1 MSSVPLSKVV
11 QVERPEGE
19 VSEDQVALAFAA
31 NYRNTLRYDHDHG
44 RWFEW
49 DGVRWKPDRCDRG
62 FHYAREISRRMGDGK
77 RSMCKASVANG
88 AERMAR
94 ADPDLAVTSEEWDR
108 DLFMLGTP
116 GGVVDLRSG
125 KLLDS
130 DPSYRIT
137 KITSA
142 TPTRGT
148 PERWLA
154 FLDDATGGD
163 REMVDF
169 IQRWLGYCLTGDTR
183 EHVLLFVHGG
193 GGNGKSVL
201 LNTVTRIL
209 GDYAITAAMETFTA
223 SRGEKHSTDVA
234 MLRGARVVTA
244 SETEEGKAWAEARI
258 KQMTGADPITARFMR
273 KDNFTFIPQFK
284 LTIVGNHAPA
294 IKNVDEAM
302 RRRFRVIPFD
312 RKPVNPDRMLE
323 VKLQEEWPLILQWM
337 IEGCLRW
344 QEKGLPVPSAMQ
356 EATETYFE
364 EQDVIGQWMKQEC
377 DVGPG
382 KWEPVATTFAKW
394 KAYALANGEEPGT
407 SRSFGSSLVK
417 RGFMRGRSPDR
428 TQRIF
433 KGIAL
438 KTPTY
443 DPDQG
448 YPT

>member
-1 MSSVPLSKVV
+1 
-11 QVERPEGE
+11 
-19 VSEDQVALAFAA
+19 
-31 NYRNTLRYDHDHG
+31 
-44 RWFEW
+44 
-49 DGVRWKPDRCDRG
+49 
-62 FHYAREISRRMGDGK
+62 
-77 RSMCKASVANG
+77 MCKASVANG

-125 KLLDS
+125 KLLES
-130 DPSYRIT
+130 CPSYRIT

-148 PERWLA
+148 PKRWLA
-154 FLDDATGGD
+154 FLNDATGGD
-163 REMVDF
+163 REMIDF

-209 GDYAITAAMETFTA
+209 GDYAVTAAMETFTA
-223 SRGEKHSTDVA
+223 TRGEKHTTDVA

-312 RKPVNPDRMLE
+312 RKPVSPDRMLE
-323 VKLQEEWPLILQWM
+323 RKMEEEWPLILQWM

-344 QEKGLPVPSAMQ
+344 QEKGLPVPSIMQ
-356 EATETYFE
+356 EATDTYFE
-364 EQDVIGQWMKQEC
+364 EQDVVGQWIKQYCE
-377 DVGPG
+377 VGPG
-382 KWEPVATTFAKW
+382 KWEPVATVFKNW
-394 KAYALANGEEPGT
+394 KAFAIASGEDPG
-407 SRSFGSSLVK
+407 SAKSFGGSLERRGFK
-417 RGFMRGRSPDR
+417 RGKSPDGNSR
-428 TQRIF
+428 AF
-433 KGIAL
+433 KGLAL
-438 KTPTY
+438 RIPDY

-448 YPT
+448 FVR